1 MTLGRRRTRRARY
14 RWFAIG
20 SRLAFG
26 LVVTLAVLVPPAV
39 SDAEGSGD
47 DAAALAEDGALEP
60 LVVLPP
66 SRSVVMPSPAPGR
79 AWTQVTR
86 DQITLR
92 LPRSTP
98 EALRYEAGVFVQ
110 QTSQSQASPFI
121 RGRTG
126 QHVLLSFDGI
136 RMNNSLFRQGP
147 NQYLF
152 TVDVRTI
159 EAIDVIRGSS
169 SVRFGADAIAGA
181 IDARPVEPTH
191 DPSRR
196 RAAAHGAVFFDY
208 GSASDERG
216 GRAQLD
222 VQLGPRVAMFGG
234 FGGRRVG
241 LLESAGPVYS
251 PTTNELPEVPRFDED
266 GRTQLGTGFD
276 ELAGDLR
283 LVVDGGD
290 AGRWTAAYYDY
301 RQFDAPRTDQCPPAF
316 APFDE
321 CLTYD
326 EQFRSLGYLRWTQD
340 HSRIGD
346 LRVTL
351 HGQRQ
356 HERRSAERPSSST
369 INGGRDDVT
378 TAGVEVEGQ
387 TRASARGGRDTLDV
401 AWGVESVVD
410 WVDSTAWLTFD
421 DLTPPVTRTRSR
433 GQYLDGSTY
442 AQAGAWSE
450 ATWSF
455 AESWAA
461 RGGARLTHV
470 RARAPGD
477 PDSDSAA
484 IRSAWTTPV
493 AGVGVSWVSLP
504 WLTWTLSLDQG
515 FRAPNLDDL
524 TSRQRTGPGF
534 QLENDALAPERS
546 WTLEGGA
553 RVRHTWVSLDLW
565 AYRLVIRDAIA
576 RASLT
581 ADACPAGTA
590 ACNGAWSILRL
601 ENVDGAA
608 IIRGVEGSLI
618 LHLPAQLELRNTFAW
633 ARGDEPVPRGS
644 GRQPVSRIPPLN
656 GTHSVVWSHPTGF
669 RASLGVLWAGLQD
682 RLAIQDVADERIPRG
697 GTPGYAVVHAS
708 LHYEWSPYV
717 SVSVVGE
724 NLGDT
729 AWRSHGSS
737 INGAGRSVLLRLQA
751 GW

>member
-1 MTLGRRRTRRARY
+1 MWVAC
-14 RWFAIG
+14 AV
-20 SRLAFG
+20 AFG
-26 LVVTLAVLVPPAV
+26 LVVQAASGTGVAAQEVPAI
-39 SDAEGSGD
+39 EGSG
-47 DAAALAEDGALEP
+47 EGSGEGAMAP
-60 LVVLPP
+60 ITSLPP
-66 SRSVVMPSPAPGR
+66 SRSVAIPSPAPGR

-110 QTSQSQASPFI
+110 QTSQAQASPFI

-152 TVDVRTI
+152 TVDIRTI

-181 IDARPVEPTH
+181 IDAQPVEPTL
-191 DPSRR
+191 DPAQR
-196 RAAAHGAVFFDY
+196 RATAHGALFFDY
-208 GSASDERG
+208 GSASQERG

-222 VQLGPRVAMFGG
+222 VQLGPHLALFGG

-241 LLESAGPVYS
+241 LLESAGPVRS
-251 PTTNELPEVPRFDED
+251 PTTNELPEVPRFAPD

-283 LVVDGGD
+283 IVADAGP

-321 CLTYD
+321 CLTFD
-326 EQFRSLGYLRWTQD
+326 EQFRSLGYLRWTGEGT
-340 HSRIGD
+340 RIGD
-346 LRVTL
+346 VRVTV

-378 TAGVEVEGQ
+378 TAGAEVEGKI
-387 TRASARGGRDTLDV
+387 RRDARGGADHIDV
-401 AWGVESVVD
+401 AWGIETVVD
-410 WVDSTAWLTFD
+410 WVDSAAWLTFD

-433 GQYLDGSTY
+433 GQYLAGSTY
-442 AQAGAWSE
+442 AQAGAWTE
-450 ATWSF
+450 ATWSILDR
-455 AESWAA
+455 WAL
-461 RGGARLTHV
+461 RGGGRLTHV

-477 PDSDSAA
+477 TESDSVA
-484 IRSAWTTPV
+484 IRSEWTTPV
-493 AGVGVSWVSLP
+493 AGVGLSWEAVP
-504 WLTWTLSLDQG
+504 WLTLTTSLDQG

-546 WTLEGGA
+546 WTFEGGA
-553 RVRHTWVSLDLW
+553 RVRHRWLSMDVW
-565 AYRLVIRDAIA
+565 AYRMVIRNAIA

-608 IIRGVEGSLI
+608 VIRGLEGSLTV
-618 LHLPAQLELRNTFAW
+618 HLPHQFELRNTLAW
-633 ARGDEPVPRGS
+633 ARGDEPVPRGE

-656 GTHSVVWSHPTGF
+656 GTHSVVWSHALGL
-669 RASLGVLWAGLQD
+669 RASVGVLWAGLQD

-708 LHYEWSPYV
+708 VHYELSPYV
-717 SVSVVGE
+717 GVSVVGE
-724 NLGDT
+724 NLADRP
-729 AWRSHGSS
+729 WRAHGSS